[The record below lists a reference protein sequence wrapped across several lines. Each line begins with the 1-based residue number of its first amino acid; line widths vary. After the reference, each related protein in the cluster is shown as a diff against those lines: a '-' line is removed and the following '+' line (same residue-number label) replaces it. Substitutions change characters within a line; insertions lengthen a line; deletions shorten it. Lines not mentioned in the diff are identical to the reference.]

1 MVICN
6 GYVYFFIKLTEVI
19 TMKNVINYYYNMY
32 PNQINQTK
40 DYYYFELD
48 GAVFLL
54 FKCPYSAEEIGKIYE
69 LDLNLLANHLY
80 VHQII
85 PNREGQ
91 LITKINNESYILL
104 RKNYEPSN
112 ITIKDIINF
121 SKLKSPLFSDN
132 KDWSNMWAQKND
144 YLEYQ
149 TSMLGLKYPLIR
161 ESFSYYI
168 GLAETAI
175 EIVNS
180 LEKTSVSLVYSH
192 RRLNQNINFNFYNPL
207 NIITD
212 LSVRDAAEY
221 FKTSFFNGKSIDEEL
236 SIYFRSVKLSTY
248 EYFMFLARMIYP
260 TYYFDL
266 YEQIITGNAAE
277 SELVKI
283 TEKATDYENQIKK
296 IYKYYKSFMR
306 FQPID
311 WLEN

>member
-1 MVICN
+1 MC
-6 GYVYFFIKLTEVI
+6 
-19 TMKNVINYYYNMY
+19 
-32 PNQINQTK
+32 
-40 DYYYFELD
+40 
-48 GAVFLL
+48 
-54 FKCPYSAEEIGKIYE
+54 
-69 LDLNLLANHLY
+69 
-80 VHQII
+80 
-85 PNREGQ
+85 
-91 LITKINNESYILL
+91 
-104 RKNYEPSN
+104 
-112 ITIKDIINF
+112 
-121 SKLKSPLFSDN
+121 
-132 KDWSNMWAQKND
+132 
-144 YLEYQ
+144 
-149 TSMLGLKYPLIR
+149 IR
-161 ESFSYYI
+161 DR
-168 GLAETAI
+168 
-175 EIVNS
+175 
-180 LEKTSVSLVYSH
+180 VYSH